1 MMTAQPDVRE
11 KERELIV
18 RCVAEAYETPVSF
31 PV

>member
-1 MMTAQPDVRE
+1 MMTAQPDVRD
-11 KERELIV
+11 KERDLIA